1 MDFKEKLRIFLK
13 EEEVKPTEVSKINDN
28 PEGRVNPEESF
39 KCPEDCKSLQQFLT
53 LVNPLRGEV
62 KRCSLFRY
70 VKEFRKRGKDVLILK
85 GAKGQ
90 PEGVLPFFSVDRG
103 ELTAFLASIMN
114 DEEAM
119 KEFTAQIETI
129 YTTEETELQPVDY
142 IDFVIKNKIS
152 IMNNPAEESFGV
164 DAPSEGTPSNTTP
177 KNQEELSVEPQK
189 IADSEGIDHSQKEEK
204 EK

>member
-1 MDFKEKLRIFLK
+1 MDFKERLKIFLK
-13 EEEVKPTEVSKINDN
+13 EEEVKPTEVKKINDN

-39 KCPEDCKSLQQFLT
+39 TCPEECKSLQQFLT

-70 VKEFRKRGKDVLILK
+70 IKEFRKRGKDVLILK

-90 PEGVLPFFSVDRG
+90 PEGILPFFSVNRG

-119 KEFTAQIETI
+119 KDFQNQISTV
-129 YTTEETELQPVDY
+129 YTQEECELAPIDY

-152 IMNNPAEESFGV
+152 IMTNPAEESFGV
-164 DAPSEGTPSNTTP
+164 DSPSESVPSNTTP
-177 KNQEELSVEPQK
+177 KNQEELSVKPQEV
-189 IADSEGIDHSQKEEK
+189 ADSEGIDHSQKEEK
-204 EK
+204 